1 MVLGFE
7 KERNNDQRNQLIEE
21 LRQKIQQLEKGDA

>member
-7 KERNNDQRNQLIEE
+7 KERDNDQRNQLIEE